1 MKFSWSSMQKFIGC
15 PRSFEWS
22 KVYRLRRKGID
33 DGDARMLGSL
43 VHAGFEKALDFS
55 FHQTGDYQVSEMVA
69 AGRYGVI
76 AYYNENLKKD
86 MPEDYYAYMAM
97 ARELA
102 LDIVAYQ
109 IPQLG
114 IGEKYR
120 VASYHDVF
128 GANGSKNSLG
138 VWDKDMAQI
147 PMLEWDFSYDWGDH
161 TITGIIDAVL
171 QDLDSGELI
180 LVDFKCRRNLIDDG
194 DVIMD
199 GQLPFYATLLSQ
211 QSIVPIR
218 STIQWQVAARV
229 PKPAKINKDGTPS
242 VAAIASTPA
251 AWAASLRALG
261 IDPEKWLPQMEGKLH
276 SDADFS
282 SKVYRPVTETVRR
295 EMLHNLDN
303 TITMIELA
311 SQTDSYPAAF
321 NAYTCAFCDFKKLC
335 LGRLGGASV
344 EQIIHLDFDV
354 DSE

>member
-1 MKFSWSSMQKFIGC
+1 MNFSWSTIQKFLNC
-15 PRSFEWS
+15 PRSFEWY
-22 KVYRLRRKGID
+22 KVYRLKRKGID

-55 FHQTGDYQVSEMVA
+55 FHQTGEYQVSEMVA

-76 AYYNENLKKD
+76 NYYNENLKRG
-86 MPEDYYAYMAM
+86 MAEDYYAFMAT

-102 LDIVAYQ
+102 LEIVAYQ

-120 VASYHDVF
+120 VASNWDVF
-128 GANGSKNSLG
+128 GG
-138 VWDKDMAQI
+138 MAATDV
-147 PMLEWDFSYDWGDH
+147 PMLEHDFKYDWGDH

-199 GQLPFYATLLSQ
+199 GQLPFYATLMSQ
-211 QSIVPIR
+211 QSTVPIR

-251 AWAASLRALG
+251 VWSASLRALG
-261 IDPEKWLPQMEGKLH
+261 IDPEKWLPQMAGKL
-276 SDADFS
+276 STDADYS
-282 SKVYRPVTETVRR
+282 RKVYRPVTDTVRR
-295 EMLHNLDN
+295 EMMHNLDN
-303 TITMIELA
+303 TITAIELA

-344 EQIIHLDFDV
+344 ETIIGLDFEV
-354 DSE
+354 DSQ